1 MAHTTRP
8 TQSYWQ
14 SNLPIN
20 ELNQHE
26 YTIEILYH
34 FTCGCCQEWWS
45 YTHTPSKLEIDLN
58 LPNNEKLWCPHCGHT
73 QKLKLTEGFPI

>member
-1 MAHTTRP
+1 MA
-8 TQSYWQ
+8 
-14 SNLPIN
+14 
-20 ELNQHE
+20 LNHE

-58 LPNNEKLWCPHCGHT
+58 LPNNE
-73 QKLKLTEGFPI
+73 